1 MGLDMYL
8 SKKVKYKRK
17 NHVDEVMYWRKENAI
32 HAWFVKNV
40 QDGKDEC
47 QESSVSVESLTK
59 LANLCEQAVKEKN
72 PDLLPTQGGFFFG
85 STGYDEYYYQSLEET
100 SKVIREE
107 LNSNSSLGRTEY
119 IYQSSW

>member
-85 STGYDEYYYQSLEET
+85 STDYDEYYYQSLEET

-119 IYQSSW
+119 FYQSSW

>member
-85 STGYDEYYYQSLEET
+85 STDYDEYYYQSLEET